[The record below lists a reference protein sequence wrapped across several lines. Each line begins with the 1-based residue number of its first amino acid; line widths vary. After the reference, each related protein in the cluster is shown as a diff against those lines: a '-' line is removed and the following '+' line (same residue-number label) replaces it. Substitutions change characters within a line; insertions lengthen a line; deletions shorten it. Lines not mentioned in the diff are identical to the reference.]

1 MILVAVAS
9 CPHATGPG
17 GNWREEERERV
28 AGPHRPPSGG
38 DLAPYPPASGPYRP
52 GGRTAS
58 DYGYHRPARRPRRT
72 AGGVIAAALGGIA
85 ALTVV
90 AVLGFWL
97 AGTGDKPRTRIDDGS
112 RLRAG
117 SKTAAL
123 SGPLYRSGPLSPVGC
138 RLPAITEHDEESMRR
153 FLDTLSNCLDQAWDR
168 QFAKA
173 GISGFTAPQRVFWSM
188 PGSSP
193 CGSYPAPG
201 ASAFYCPVNDTMY
214 VGLSNV
220 VETAGG
226 EPVSHY
232 AVYARV
238 IAHEYGHHVQEDAG
252 ILEYGHELMASGGPA
267 RAEASRRIELQA
279 QCFAGA
285 FLSAERRTLP
295 MTRAQY
301 REMIADTRARG
312 DDESRPG
319 LGDHGSGRHYAGWV
333 IRGYGRGALSAC
345 DTWTAPSSGVS

>member
-9 CPHATGPG
+9 CRITLGADGTG
-17 GNWREEERERV
+17 REEGRKRV
-28 AGPHRPPSGG
+28 AGPHRSPSAS
-38 DLAPYPPASGPYRP
+38 DPASYAPSPERWKPAP
-52 GGRTAS
+52 G
-58 DYGYHRPARRPRRT
+58 YGYRRPVRRPRRT
-72 AGGVIAAALGGIA
+72 AGGVIIGALGTVAALF
-85 ALTVV
+85 VV

-97 AGTGDKPRTRIDDGS
+97 AGRGRPSSSGVEGT

-117 SKTAAL
+117 SRTAAL
-123 SGPLYRSGPLSPVGC
+123 SGPLYRSGALPHVEC
-138 RLPAITEHDEESMRR
+138 RLPKIVEHDEQSMRR
-153 FLDTLSNCLDQAWDR
+153 FLDTLSDCLDEVWEK

-173 GISGFTAPQRVFWSM
+173 DVKGFTAPQRVFWSL

-220 VETAGG
+220 VDTAGG

-232 AVYARV
+232 GVYARV

-252 ILEYGHELMASGGPA
+252 ILEYGHELMASEDGSGS
-267 RAEASRRIELQA
+267 AETSRRIELQA

-285 FLSAERRTLP
+285 FLSAEKRTLP
-295 MTRAQY
+295 MTAAQY
-301 REMIADTRARG
+301 REMIADNRARG
-312 DDESRPG
+312 DDESRPDIR
-319 LGDHGSGRHYAGWV
+319 DHGSGRHYAGWV
-333 IRGYGRGALSAC
+333 VRGYKQGVLSAC
-345 DTWTAPSSGVS
+345 DTWTAPPSDVS

>member
-1 MILVAVAS
+1 V
-9 CPHATGPG
+9 
-17 GNWREEERERV
+17 
-28 AGPHRPPSGG
+28 
-38 DLAPYPPASGPYRP
+38 
-52 GGRTAS
+52 
-58 DYGYHRPARRPRRT
+58 
-72 AGGVIAAALGGIA
+72 VIAAVGTVA
-85 ALTVV
+85 ALFVV
-90 AVLGFWL
+90 AVVGFRL
-97 AGTGDKPRTRIDDGS
+97 AGGSKEPRAGTDGS

-117 SKTAAL
+117 SSTAAL
-123 SGPLYRSGPLSPVGC
+123 SGPLYRSGSLPRVEC
-138 RLPAITEHDEESMRR
+138 RLPKIVEHDEQSMLK
-153 FLDTLSNCLDQAWDR
+153 FLDTLSDCLDEAWDR

-173 GISGFTAPQRVFWSM
+173 KVKGFTAPQRVFWSL

-220 VETAGG
+220 VDTAGG

-252 ILEYGHELMASGGPA
+252 ILEYGHELMASGRGSA

-295 MTRAQY
+295 MTPGQY
-301 REMIADTRARG
+301 REMIADNRARG
-312 DDESRPG
+312 DDESRPDTR
-319 LGDHGSGRHYAGWV
+319 DHGSGRHYAGWV
-333 IRGYGRGALSAC
+333 VRGYRKGDLSVC
-345 DTWTAPSSGVS
+345 DTWTVPASDVS

>member
-1 MILVAVAS
+1 MILVAAAS
-9 CPHATGPG
+9 CPYGTGAS
-17 GNWREEERERV
+17 GNSIARRDGKRV
-28 AGPHRPPSGG
+28 AGPHRSPSQSGPAPHTPPSGPWRP
-38 DLAPYPPASGPYRP
+38 AP
-52 GGRTAS
+52 

-72 AGGVIAAALGGIA
+72 ASGVVIGALGGVA
-85 ALTVV
+85 ALFVV
-90 AVLGFWL
+90 AVVGFWL
-97 AGTGDKPRTRIDDGS
+97 AGSSREQGAGAEGS

-117 SKTAAL
+117 NKTDAL
-123 SGPLYRSGPLSPVGC
+123 SGPLYRSGALPRVEC
-138 RLPAITEHDEESMRR
+138 RLPKIAEHDDRSMLK
-153 FLDTLSNCLDQAWDR
+153 FLDTLSNCLDEVWTR
-168 QFAKA
+168 QFTKA
-173 GISGFTAPQRVFWSM
+173 GVEGFTAPQRVFWSM

-220 VETAGG
+220 VDTAGG

-232 AVYARV
+232 GVYARV

-252 ILEYGHELMASGGPA
+252 ILEYGHRLMASGGTTA

-301 REMIADTRARG
+301 REMVADNRARG
-312 DDESRPG
+312 DDETQPDLR
-319 LGDHGSGRHYAGWV
+319 DHGSGRHYAGWV
-333 IRGYGRGALSAC
+333 VKGYNRGVLSAC
-345 DTWTAPSSGVS
+345 DTWTVPASDVS

>member
-1 MILVAVAS
+1 V
-9 CPHATGPG
+9 
-17 GNWREEERERV
+17 
-28 AGPHRPPSGG
+28 
-38 DLAPYPPASGPYRP
+38 
-52 GGRTAS
+52 
-58 DYGYHRPARRPRRT
+58 DYGYRRPARRPRRT
-72 AGGVIAAALGGIA
+72 ATGVVLAALGGLA
-85 ALTVV
+85 ALFVV
-90 AVLGFWL
+90 AVLGFSL
-97 AGTGDKPRTRIDDGS
+97 AGTASKAGAGGGGT
-112 RLRAG
+112 RLRSG
-117 SKTAAL
+117 SKQAAL
-123 SGPLYRSGPLSPVGC
+123 SGPLYRSGALSRVEC
-138 RLPAITEHDEESMRR
+138 RLPKIAEKDEGSMRR
-153 FLDTLSNCLDQAWDR
+153 FLDTLSDCLDQAWDR

-173 GISGFTAPQRVFWSM
+173 GVEGFTAPQRVFWSR

-220 VETAGG
+220 VDTAGG

-252 ILEYGHELMASGGPA
+252 ILEYGHELMAEAAEEG

-301 REMIADTRARG
+301 EAMIADNRARG
-312 DDESRPG
+312 DDESRPD
-319 LGDHGSGRHYAGWV
+319 LRDHGSGRHYAGWV
-333 IRGYGRGALSAC
+333 IRGYRQSVLSAC
-345 DTWTAPSSGVS
+345 NTWTVSGDDVS